1 MYIVQVLNLQENICK
16 ILICRPFNWGANE
29 NVVLDLT
36 CRDNEEIELFNP
48 MLHIYT
54 IPQILIPATM
64 SHRWTTQSADVNCGK
79 FFSHHHLVET

>member
-64 SHRWTTQSADVNCGK
+64 SHR
-79 FFSHHHLVET
+79 